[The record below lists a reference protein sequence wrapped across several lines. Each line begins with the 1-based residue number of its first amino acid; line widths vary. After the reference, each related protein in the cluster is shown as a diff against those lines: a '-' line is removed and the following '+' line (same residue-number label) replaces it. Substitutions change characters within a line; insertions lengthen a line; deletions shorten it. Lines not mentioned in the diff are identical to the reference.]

1 MLKLFKSDSSYDISE
16 PTLRLINLDVEQE
29 LEKSAE
35 HEEIS
40 SFIKTLV
47 KKPNHSYLHI
57 LAMTAGEWY
66 SSNRNGDYFPEENLK
81 RYYKTFETEP
91 AYFYRHH
98 VNKDK
103 AKSYGKVIFACY
115 NDNMHRVELI
125 VEAPNEL
132 IEDINSRIAL
142 GDWPLTSMALRTP
155 YDTCS
160 LCGNKAR
167 SRQEYCV
174 HLKTQLN
181 KLLPDGRKV
190 MAINDGPLTAFDI
203 SAVIRPADPNSSILQ
218 KIAYDGSTM
227 GSAELAEVEGL
238 TEDGFHKRASMK
250 KLSELIKEITDG
262 CYVVDVLAPAGK
274 GLGSASPKDLPIHLV
289 EKLHHFDLSQVLASM
304 ADMGISPSVKFLAEL
319 IARKKLGEGYDGIG
333 EIVQNFMADVP
344 TSEQV
349 PVLHF
354 EEPSER
360 SLMVDSILK
369 PFVDSCSLTADAIEK
384 RASNI
389 GYAGNGPHIEPTEAE
404 LAQQKALSVELAK
417 QEMQSV
423 GYTKLLLGL
432 GAAALLA
439 KYFIT
444 SQIEKKFREQKSAH
458 ENGVKITIVKQSSD
472 YRVASHLSKV
482 AMAQALPKIKQEE
495 KQSDG
500 SKALGVGL
508 SATKKALESSQTKIG
523 GKLAGLLRLISLGS
537 KVSNLG
543 A

>member
-1 MLKLFKSDSSYDISE
+1 
-16 PTLRLINLDVEQE
+16 
-29 LEKSAE
+29 
-35 HEEIS
+35 
-40 SFIKTLV
+40 
-47 KKPNHSYLHI
+47 
-57 LAMTAGEWY
+57 
-66 SSNRNGDYFPEENLK
+66 
-81 RYYKTFETEP
+81 
-91 AYFYRHH
+91 
-98 VNKDK
+98 
-103 AKSYGKVIFACY
+103 
-115 NDNMHRVELI
+115 
-125 VEAPNEL
+125 
-132 IEDINSRIAL
+132 
-142 GDWPLTSMALRTP
+142 
-155 YDTCS
+155 
-160 LCGNKAR
+160 
-167 SRQEYCV
+167 
-174 HLKTQLN
+174 
-181 KLLPDGRKV
+181 